1 MHLIHK
7 LQNLTMNAQIQ
18 GWEEFGKNSRKGTQ
32 EFGENNCFQSDHQ
45 EQFSARMETNL
56 QRCK

>member
-1 MHLIHK
+1 MR
-7 LQNLTMNAQIQ
+7 
-18 GWEEFGKNSRKGTQ
+18 WEEFGKEQEKETQ

-45 EQFSARMETNL
+45 EQFFARMVTNL